1 MRSCG
6 WFSNSSY
13 ICSGLRNFPGVSFFL
28 IVKFIAQSVCYNRT
42 NVLKKKGEFEMD
54 AAEIMELLEKLTRE
68 QLELVYW
75 FAAGLAE

>member
-1 MRSCG
+1 MG
-6 WFSNSSY
+6 
-13 ICSGLRNFPGVSFFL
+13 
-28 IVKFIAQSVCYNRT
+28 
-42 NVLKKKGEFEMD
+42 